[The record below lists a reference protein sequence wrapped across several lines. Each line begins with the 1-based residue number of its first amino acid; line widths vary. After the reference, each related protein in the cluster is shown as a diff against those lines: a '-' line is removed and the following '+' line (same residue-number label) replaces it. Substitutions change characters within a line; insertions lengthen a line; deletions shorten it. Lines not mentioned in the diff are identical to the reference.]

1 MKVRRL
7 LLFPVLCGMFL
18 SSCGGDAPVT
28 PPDNVV
34 TYTFEGL
41 TEDNYLEKLKKD
53 GVRLYVEGFLT
64 EVGFSNVFK
73 DNNLVVPN
81 EKQFKML
88 CKDINPG
95 QKSVWIRKLEFT
107 FVGNKNQLE
116 LVNGDKYQT
125 YEDGVWTTTRTKGN
139 EGDSEINFKAV
150 NEAVIS
156 KITVTTAPVKFD
168 TVKIEF
174 TGLDAYDKIYLL
186 KAESYESWLE
196 RKLYTPDMD
205 FVTLESYVFW
215 IERSQHHTDYFE
227 NATMTYREVDLEEH
241 KVHSP
246 TEGTEY
252 VLYTVTISGDDAEAG
267 KSVINVT
274 WNPKDAKDAI
284 SVDITTANKYVKGF
298 METDPKSFI
307 VNKMPYGKEAT
318 VFLNPKKG
326 YKNLK
331 LIVND
336 QVIEGDEEREEIYKF
351 VVPFAKQITFKFSAE
366 EGEKEEEGKDVIALT
381 GSNKEKGKLLA
392 AEKDGLIYVTF
403 YASEDHPTAA
413 ISSLSFKGADLEVV
427 KDDEEGKIFRL
438 SATQSGEYKTTS
450 EEDKP
455 GCFEAVIT
463 EQESY
468 KSSVRI
474 KKGDFT
480 VEIAGKEPSIDPT
493 GYIVYEVDGKSDVT
507 IKFTPNEFLDLH
519 SVEVNDKRLEAS
531 QYTPNPDGSISY
543 TFNAKAKLYDFLVQT
558 VRQVVRLELDKTSTT
573 GYIVKDLPKEFEVGQ
588 KVRLSLGVSSE
599 EYWLEGKLITVTYNE
614 TQLTVDETNFTFEI
628 IPLKGVEKIKVVVAD
643 KPQA

>member
-1 MKVRRL
+1 MKVNRL

-18 SSCGGDAPVT
+18 SSCGESAPVV
-28 PPDNVV
+28 PDNVV

-53 GVRLYVEGFLT
+53 GVRLYVDGFLS

-107 FVGNKNQLE
+107 FVGNKNQLM
-116 LVNGDKYQT
+116 LTSGDEYQT
-125 YEDGVWTTTRTKGN
+125 YKDGVWTTTRTKGN

-174 TGLDAYDKIYLL
+174 TGLDADDKIYLL

-215 IERSQHHTDYFE
+215 IERGQHHADYFE
-227 NATMTYREVDLEEH
+227 SATMTYREKDIADH
-241 KVHSP
+241 KVYSP
-246 TEGTEY
+246 EGKEY
-252 VLYTVTISGDDAEAG
+252 VLYTVSISTDDAEAG

-284 SVDITTANKYVKGF
+284 SVDIETANKYVKGF

-318 VFLNPKKG
+318 VFLNPKRG

-331 LIVND
+331 LLVND

-351 VVPFAKQITFKFSAE
+351 VVPFAKQITFKFAAE
-366 EGEKEEEGKDVIALT
+366 EGEKEDEGKDVIALT
-381 GSNKEKGKLLA
+381 GSNEGKGKLLA
-392 AEKDGLIYVTF
+392 AEQDGLIYVAF

-413 ISSLSFKGADLEVV
+413 ISSLSFKTAPLEVA

-438 SATQSGEYKTTS
+438 NADQSAEYKTTS
-450 EEDKP
+450 EKERP
-455 GCFEAVIT
+455 GCFEAVIA
-463 EQESY
+463 EQVPY

-474 KKGDFT
+474 KKGNFT

-493 GYIVYEVDGKSDVT
+493 GYIVYEVEGKKDVT

-519 SVEVNDKRLEAS
+519 SVEVNDKRLEL
-531 QYTPNPDGSISY
+531 TPNPDGSMTY

-558 VRQVVRLELDKTSTT
+558 VHQVVKLKLDENSTT
-573 GYIVKDLPKEFEVGQ
+573 GYIVKDLPKDFNVGE
-588 KVRLSLGVSSE
+588 KVRLSLGVTSE
-599 EYWLEGKLITVTYNE
+599 EYSLVGKEITVTYNGE
-614 TQLTVDETNFTFEI
+614 KLAVDENDFSFEI
-628 IPLKGVEKIKVVVAD
+628 LPLKGVNKIKVEV
-643 KPQA
+643 K

>member
-1 MKVRRL
+1 MKVNRL

-18 SSCGGDAPVT
+18 SSCGEIAPVV
-28 PPDNVV
+28 PDNVV

-41 TEDNYLEKLKKD
+41 TEDNYLEKLGKD
-53 GVRLYVEGFLT
+53 GVRLYVDGFLS

-73 DNNLVVPN
+73 DNNFVVPN

-107 FVGNKNQLE
+107 FVGNKNQLV
-116 LVNGDKYQT
+116 LINGDEYQT
-125 YEDGVWTTTRTKGN
+125 YKDEVWTTTRTKGN

-174 TGLDAYDKIYLL
+174 TGLDADDKIYLL

-196 RKLYTPDMD
+196 KKLFTSDMD

-215 IERSQHHTDYFE
+215 IERGQHHTDYFE
-227 NATMTYREVDLEEH
+227 SATMTYREKDIADH
-241 KVHSP
+241 KVYSP
-246 TEGTEY
+246 EGKDY
-252 VLYTVTISGDDAEAG
+252 VLYTVSISTDDAEAG

-284 SVDITTANKYVKGF
+284 SVDIETGNKYVKGF

-307 VNKMPYGKEAT
+307 INKMPYGKEAT

-331 LIVND
+331 LLVND

-351 VVPFAKQITFKFSAE
+351 VVPFAEQITFKFAAE
-366 EGEKEEEGKDVIALT
+366 EGEKEDEGKDVIALT
-381 GSNKEKGKLLA
+381 GSNEGKGKLLA
-392 AEKDGLIYVTF
+392 AEQDGLIYVTF

-413 ISSLSFKGADLEVV
+413 ISSLSFKGEGLEVV

-438 SATQSGEYKTTS
+438 SAKQSAEYKTTS
-450 EEDKP
+450 KEDRP

-468 KSSVRI
+468 KSSIRI
-474 KKGDFT
+474 KKGNFT
-480 VEIAGKEPSIDPT
+480 VEIAGEEPSIDPT

-519 SVEVNDKRLEAS
+519 SVEVNDKRLE
-531 QYTPNPDGSISY
+531 YTPNPDGSMSY

-558 VRQVVRLELDKTSTT
+558 KAQKVTLSLDKTSTT

-588 KVRLSLGVSSE
+588 KVRLSLGVISE
-599 EYWLEGKLITVTYNE
+599 EYLLEGKLITVTYNE
-614 TQLTVDETNFTFEI
+614 TQLTVDENNFTFEI
-628 IPLKGVEKIKVVVAD
+628 VPVKGIEKIKVVVEN